1 MPQRGE
7 LRSAEGKE
15 AARLSAPVPPG
26 RSAPPPFARTTPSP
40 FLFRPLPPL
49 PAVAWLR
56 PACAAV
62 RPTVTSPGPAPYHKY
77 WRCRH
82 RLSTLWLFPRLQCF
96 HFFCLLCLFSSFLAL
111 LVCGVTRPNPLP
123 TQPSPFLL
131 YLRCSISL
139 FRPPP
144 PLLHSW
150 CRCRAFPPTSSLQL
164 MAQAALGISAQ
175 GNHIP
180 L

>member
-7 LRSAEGKE
+7 LRSAEGQE

-96 HFFCLLCLFSSFLAL
+96 HFF
-111 LVCGVTRPNPLP
+111 LP
-123 TQPSPFLL
+123 SLPFLIL
-131 YLRCSISL
+131 SRSSGLRRDEAESSSHPA
-139 FRPPP
+139 F
-144 PLLHSW
+144 
-150 CRCRAFPPTSSLQL
+150 AFPLVPALFYFSFSAAAATAAQL
-164 MAQAALGISAQ
+164 VSVPRFSPHVVLAAYGPGRLGYFCSR
-175 GNHIP
+175 
-180 L
+180 